1 VPAPNAALRSQIVP
15 GEADPDPASSTE
27 TSEAPAASTRARM
40 SWAQLLK
47 HVFAIDITACSQCG
61 GPLTILAA
69 IEDPA
74 VILKILTHL
83 DLPSRAPPRAPARLD
98 AFMQTA

>member
-1 VPAPNAALRSQIVP
+1 
-15 GEADPDPASSTE
+15 
-27 TSEAPAASTRARM
+27 M

-47 HVFAIDITACSQCG
+47 RVFAIDITACPQCG
-61 GPLTILAA
+61 GALTILAA

-74 VILKILTHL
+74 VIIKILTHL